1 MLHVHRTTDEFDGP
15 TSFVHPKLEKDDV
28 LDGIRHVERRLEPFD
43 GGQQFSL
50 GQQCM
55 GAVYNCF
62 CRADSDNTNWNGPF
76 NASAIL
82 LGLPVHSN
90 DEPAHGS
97 IVLLGLFLSKKYNVF
112 YWC

>member
-1 MLHVHRTTDEFDGP
+1 MLHVHRTTYKFDGP
-15 TSFVHPKLEKDDV
+15 TSFVHAKLNKDGV

-50 GQQCM
+50 GKQCM

-62 CRADSDNTNWNGPF
+62 CGADSDNTNWDGSF
-76 NASAIL
+76 NASTIL

-90 DEPAHGS
+90 NEPAHGS
-97 IVLLGLFLSKKYNVF
+97 IVFLGLFLSKKLNVV
-112 YWC
+112 